1 MLLSIGMIVKNE
13 EKYLRDCLT
22 ALKPIL
28 DNVDS
33 ELIIVDTG
41 STDKT
46 VEIAREFT
54 DNVLFFEWIKDFAAA
69 RNHGLKAA
77 KGEWFMSVDA
87 DEIFQSCD
95 DIIRFFNSGEYKNYN
110 SALFSVRNYV
120 DIEKKDISGDV
131 FVPRLTKILPE
142 TKYEGIVHERF
153 NTFGEPEKLLL
164 DIADHYGYLFVSDK
178 ELQNQKFER
187 NKELLLLKLEKE
199 PDNPVIYKEL
209 YDTFSASNV
218 ETQAIEY
225 AYKGI
230 ELCKKY
236 NTDYIYAF
244 YHVLIFSSFNRN
256 KYDEVLKLYD
266 EYFDV
271 PQEIRF
277 GDRSTDI
284 EVYGYTGLALCEQ
297 KKYSEAYDMLKK
309 CRERYAKEKREGTIT
324 REALWICRQFNN
336 SKAIANVNLFYT
348 ECCLQTKRYKEAEDN
363 FKQNP
368 IENFFYNNS
377 IKIMR
382 LNQLIDLMIKLGGK
396 SIDSIYNNLDDDS
409 KKLFIDA
416 ARCRIMGFEDNDRRL
431 MINKLLE
438 MNINADSRQFITI
451 TKAHFTGNGAG
462 SERIASFVEKH
473 GAHYPELLYI
483 MLDEKLDISPY
494 ITECLDIS
502 ADIMQGIANIP
513 DYIDKVKAYRPE
525 YLNDVNGI
533 LSLTEIYIHTITA
546 GYLKNVDVS
555 DMIVYLG
562 NCGMMY
568 LQNFGENDI
577 PESILAAVTIEEV
590 NIYRRRKD
598 YKSCIAGLR
607 RLIQLD
613 KRYGTIAKAY
623 QQIIK
628 DDMAET

>member
-13 EKYLRDCLT
+13 EKYLRQCLT
-22 ALKPIL
+22 ALQPLRDAI
-28 DNVDS
+28 DS

-46 VEIAREFT
+46 VEIAKEFT
-54 DNVLFFEWIKDFAAA
+54 DKVLYFEWIKDFAAA
-69 RNHGLKAA
+69 RNHGLKEA

-95 DIIRFFNSGEYKNYN
+95 DIIYFFKSGEYKNYN
-110 SALFSVRNYV
+110 SALFSVRNYS
-120 DIEKKDISGDV
+120 DMKRSDISGDV
-131 FVPRLTKILPE
+131 FVPRLTKLLPE
-142 TKYEGIVHERF
+142 TKYEGVVHERL
-153 NTFGEPEKLLL
+153 NTFGEPERLLT
-164 DIADHYGYLFVSDK
+164 DVADHYGYVFIDNK
-178 ELQNQKFER
+178 ELQDKKTER
-187 NKELLLLKLEKE
+187 NKELLQIKLQKS

-209 YDTFSASNV
+209 YDTYSAGY
-218 ETQAIEY
+218 EEEKALEY

-244 YHVLIFSSFNRN
+244 YHILIFSSFNRN
-256 KYDEVLKLYD
+256 DYDNVLKLYD
-266 EYFDV
+266 EYFDI

-284 EVYGYTGLALCEQ
+284 EVYGYTGLSLCEQ
-297 KKYSEAYDMLKK
+297 KKYSEAYDILKK
-309 CRERYAKEKREGTIT
+309 CIERYQKEKKESTIT

-336 SKAIANVNLFYT
+336 EKAMANVNLFYT
-348 ECCLQTKRYKEAEDN
+348 ECCIQTKRYKEAEDN

-368 IENFFYNNS
+368 IENFCYNDG

-416 ARCRIMGFEDNDRRL
+416 ARCRIMGFEENDRRL

-451 TKAHFTGNGAG
+451 AKAHFTGNGAG
-462 SERIASFVEKH
+462 AERIAMFIEKH

-483 MLDEKLDISPY
+483 MLDERLDITPY
-494 ITECLDIS
+494 VTVCDDVS
-502 ADIMQGIANIP
+502 SDIMQGIANIP
-513 DYIDKVKAYRPE
+513 SFIDKVRTYPMKCVKDP
-525 YLNDVNGI
+525 NGI
-533 LSLTEIYIHTITA
+533 QGLAELYVSAITA
-546 GYLKNVDVS
+546 GHVKSHEVS
-555 DMIVYLG
+555 DMLPSLRK
-562 NCGMMY
+562 CGMLY
-568 LQNFGENDI
+568 LQHFGEECI
-577 PESILAAVTIEEV
+577 PDVIVAAITIEEV
-590 NIYRRRKD
+590 NIYRSRKD
-598 YKSCIAGLR
+598 FKSCIAALR
-607 RLIQLD
+607 RLIQLN
-613 KRYGTIAKAY
+613 KRYGSVAKVY
-623 QQIIK
+623 QSILK
-628 DDMAET
+628 EEAGAV

>member
-22 ALKPIL
+22 AIKPIL
-28 DNVDS
+28 ENVDS

-69 RNHGLKAA
+69 RNHGLKHA
-77 KGEWFMSVDA
+77 KGEWFMSIDA

-120 DIEKKDISGDV
+120 DIKKKDISGDV

-187 NKELLLLKLEKE
+187 NKELLLLKLEKD

-218 ETQAIEY
+218 ASEALEY

-244 YHVLIFSSFNRN
+244 YHVLIFSAFNNN

-271 PQEIRF
+271 PKEIRF
-277 GDRSTDI
+277 GDRTTDI
-284 EVYGYTGLALCEQ
+284 EVYGYTGLSLCEQ
-297 KKYSEAYDMLKK
+297 KKYSEAYHMLKK
-309 CRERYAKEKREGTIT
+309 CRERYAKEKYEGTIT

-336 SKAIANVNLFYT
+336 DKAIANVNLFYT
-348 ECCLQTKRYKEAEDN
+348 ECCIQTKRYKEAEDN

-368 IENFFYNNS
+368 IENFCYNDG

-396 SIDSIYNNLDDDS
+396 SIDAIYNKLDNES
-409 KKLFIDA
+409 KNLFIDA
-416 ARCRIMGFEDNDRRL
+416 ARCRVMGFDENDRRI

-438 MNINADSRQFITI
+438 MNINADSKQLITI

-462 SERIASFVEKH
+462 AERIATFIAKH
-473 GAHYPELLYI
+473 GAHYPELLYV
-483 MLDEKLDISPY
+483 MLDEKLDIYPY
-494 ITECLDIS
+494 IAECLDIS

-513 DYIDKVKAYRPE
+513 DYINKVKAYRPE
-525 YLNDVNGI
+525 YLNDANGI

-546 GYLKNVDVS
+546 GHLKDVDVS
-555 DMIVYLG
+555 DMIEYLG
-562 NCGMMY
+562 SCGMMY

-607 RLIQLD
+607 RLLQLN

-623 QQIIK
+623 QKIIK